1 MSTAQL
7 STQYCIGID
16 LGGTKL
22 QLIATSRESMSS
34 GSFHS
39 AVPSGPEYFA
49 QRTPTGPTFIP
60 ATFAISLRA
69 FLATLPP
76 AASIFSVGVAICG
89 LVDPTSGD
97 ITLCEV
103 SGLVGWNIAKAVRE
117 ELHALEKDKT
127 YRIKAE
133 ESVKIEVVNDAA
145 AALEYVRRFEA
156 MEDMSGERAKDVA
169 VFVVGTGIATALLVN
184 DTPVRGHLSFAGNL
198 GIAPVL
204 TSPPGSGSTKMLDEL
219 AGGRAL
225 AKRIL
230 DETVLT
236 PSEAIELLA
245 EKTVEEIQGDK
256 MSRRLYV
263 AIVDAATS
271 LGIAVANVV
280 CLMNPRLVVLAGV
293 GIVWIPSSN
302 DHFVKCNAQ
311 NRTTELPFFIL
322 T

>member
-1 MSTAQL
+1 
-7 STQYCIGID
+7 
-16 LGGTKL
+16 
-22 QLIATSRESMSS
+22 MSS

-49 QRTPTGPTFIP
+49 QRTPTGPSHIRHFVARLP
-60 ATFAISLRA
+60 RD
-69 FLATLPP
+69 PP
-76 AASIFSVGVAICG
+76 AGCVYCQRRRC
-89 LVDPTSGD
+89 DM
-97 ITLCEV
+97 
-103 SGLVGWNIAKAVRE
+103 W
-117 ELHALEKDKT
+117 DKT

-133 ESVKIEVVNDAA
+133 ESVKIEVVNNAA